1 MNEYNYKS
9 YESII
14 RWFSGKK
21 LNFLVTGAA
30 GFIGTNLVLKLLEL
44 GQNVTG
50 ADNFLTGKR
59 SNIALINELHAKVAK
74 DADERKGGNFSFIE
88 CDLRDINECRRI
100 TAGIDFVFH
109 EAGLGSVPW
118 SLEDPLL
125 FHADDDTAFFN
136 ILNASKE
143 NAVKKLIYASSS
155 AVYGTCK
162 KLPAVE
168 NKIGGQVSMYASAKL
183 TNEIYAKTFYNVFGF
198 ESIGFRYFNIYG
210 DFQDPDS
217 KYAAVIPAWIKN
229 ILGGKTFI
237 VNGDGK
243 TTRDFCYVDD
253 VVKINLLGVIAD
265 KKYAEGSVYNAAS
278 GSSVTL
284 KDLAEMLVRLLNSN
298 VKYEFGPFRQGD
310 IKYSAADI
318 TKAKNDLGY
327 FPGSTLEE
335 GLEKSL
341 NWYKKVLKIH

>member
-1 MNEYNYKS
+1 MKRSEYYKS
-9 YESII
+9 II
-14 RWFSGKK
+14 KWFSGKK

-30 GFIGTNLVLKLLEL
+30 GFIGANLVLKLLEL
-44 GQNVTG
+44 GQNVIA

-59 SNIALINELHAKVAK
+59 SNIALINELHAKSARG
-74 DADERKGGNFSFIE
+74 ANGIKGGNFSFIE
-88 CDLRDINECRRI
+88 CDLRDINECRHI
-100 TAGIDFVFH
+100 TVGIDFVFH

-125 FHADDDTAFFN
+125 FHANNDSAFFN

-143 NAVKKLIYASSS
+143 NAVRRLIYASSS

-168 NKIGGQVSMYASAKL
+168 NKIGEQVSVYASAKL
-183 TNEIYAKTFYNVFGF
+183 ANEIYAKTFYNAFGF

-229 ILGGKTFI
+229 ILGGKAFI
-237 VNGDGK
+237 INGDGK
-243 TTRDFCYVDD
+243 TTRDFCYIDD
-253 VVKINLLGVIAD
+253 AVKINLLGVIAD

-284 KDLAEMLVRLLNSN
+284 KDLAKTLIRLLNSN
-298 VKYEFGPFRQGD
+298 VKYEFGPFRRGD
-310 IKYSAADI
+310 IKYSGADI
-318 TKAKNDLGY
+318 TKAKRDLRY
-327 FPGSTLEE
+327 FPDNTLEE

-341 NWYKKVLKIH
+341 NWYKKVL